1 MPPFNLSSL
10 SGTLGYDLI
19 FLAIGMGFGA
29 ALELTGFGDTRKI
42 AAQFYFRKADMTV
55 LKAMFTAIIVAAT
68 LIFLT
73 SALGLLDFNKL
84 WVNPTY
90 LWPGIIGG
98 LLVGGGLMIGG
109 FCPGT
114 SLVAAGTLK
123 IDGMVF
129 LLGAAT
135 GIFIFGETVHSLSGF
150 FYSSFMG
157 RFILPELLGLSTGT
171 TLVLLVLMALAMFAG
186 AEVVESYYKRTDLQ
200 KSISLKPGHR
210 ATVLGAAGLLALAV
224 LTAAI
229 GQPSAEDRWK
239 RIASEGDRQLR
250 DREVFAHPREV
261 VDLKKNTSLVVSV
274 LDLRDERDYNLFHI
288 AGSKRLSVTS
298 LQDPATIKPLLADAD
313 NVIHFLVSN
322 GDELSATAWKLL
334 KAQGVLNLYVVDG
347 GINHWLDVFPPAACI
362 AEKRSPAAP
371 ASGDALNYRFLLAV
385 GDRIPQAHPDYAGKD
400 PLPSCAVTEPT
411 DRHVTHAASEYTKKV
426 KLQKKSATKGG
437 CG

>member
-1 MPPFNLSSL
+1 MPPFNLGSI
-10 SGTLGYDLI
+10 SGTLAYDLI

-73 SALGLLDFNKL
+73 SALGLIDFNKL

-129 LLGAAT
+129 LLGAAV
-135 GIFIFGETVHSLSGF
+135 GIFMFGETVHSLSGF

-157 RFILPELLGLSTGT
+157 RFILPELLGLSTGM
-171 TLVLLVLMALAMFAG
+171 TLVLLILMALAMFTG
-186 AEVVESYYKRTDLQ
+186 AEIVESYYKRTDPQ
-200 KSISLKPGHR
+200 KAVSLKPRYR
-210 ATVLGAAGLLALAV
+210 AIVLGAASLLALAI

-239 RIASEGDRQLR
+239 RIATEGDRQLR
-250 DREVFAHPREV
+250 DREVFVHPREV
-261 VDLKKNTSLVVSV
+261 ADLKKNASLFVSV

-298 LQDPATIKPLLADAD
+298 LQDPAAVKPLLADAD

-322 GDELSATAWKLL
+322 SDELSARAWKLL
-334 KAQGVLNLYVVDG
+334 KAQGVLNLYVIDG
-347 GINHWLDVFPPAACI
+347 GINHWLDVFTPAACI
-362 AEKRSPAAP
+362 AEKRSPAVA
-371 ASGDALNYRFLLAV
+371 ASGDELGYRFLLAV

-400 PLPSCAVTEPT
+400 PLPSCAILAATARHSEPE
-411 DRHVTHAASEYTKKV
+411 ASGYVKKV
-426 KLQKKSATKGG
+426 KLQKKSTTKGG
-437 CG
+437 CS